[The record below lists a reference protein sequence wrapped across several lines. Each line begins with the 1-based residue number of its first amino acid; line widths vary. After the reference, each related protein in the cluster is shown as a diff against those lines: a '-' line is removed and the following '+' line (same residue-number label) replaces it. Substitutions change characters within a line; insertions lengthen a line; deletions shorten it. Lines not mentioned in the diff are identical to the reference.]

1 MGKNRPVYVSGSI
14 LSGDFAAL
22 GSSVRRLDEAEAD
35 MIHIDVMDGVF
46 VDNITIGIPVVSAL
60 RKETGRTFDVHLM
73 IVEPDRY
80 VSRFRDAGADIITI
94 HHESGCDIAKTLDLI
109 AASGAKPSLS
119 IRPGTPVEELFP
131 YLDRLYMAL
140 IMTVEPGFGG
150 QAFIPETLEKVRRLR
165 AEADRRGF
173 DLKIEV
179 DGGINDKTAPL
190 TVDAGADVI
199 VSGSWLF
206 GGDTARRVAEIKGAG
221 V

>member
-1 MGKNRPVYVSGSI
+1 MGNKRPVYVSGSI

-22 GSSVRRLDEAEAD
+22 GSSVRRLDEAGAD

-46 VDNITIGIPVVSAL
+46 VDNITIGIPVVAAL
-60 RKETGRTFDVHLM
+60 RKETEKTFDVHLM
-73 IVEPDRY
+73 TVGPDRY

-94 HHESGCDIAKTLDLI
+94 HFESGCDVSKTVDLI

-119 IRPGTPVEELFP
+119 VRPGTPVEELFP

-140 IMTVEPGFGG
+140 IMNVEPGFGG
-150 QAFIPETLEKVRRLR
+150 QAFIPETLEKVRLLR
-165 AEADRRGF
+165 EEADRRGL

-179 DGGINDKTAPL
+179 DGGINDTTAQPA
-190 TVDAGADVI
+190 VDAGADVI

-206 GGDTARRVAEIKGAG
+206 GGDTARRVATIKGAAL
-221 V
+221 

>member
-1 MGKNRPVYVSGSI
+1 MGNKRPVYVSGSI

-22 GSSVRRLDEAEAD
+22 GSSVRRLDEAGAD

-46 VDNITIGIPVVSAL
+46 VDNITIGIPVVAAL
-60 RKETGRTFDVHLM
+60 RKETERTFDVHLM
-73 IVEPDRY
+73 TVGPDRY

-94 HHESGCDIAKTLDLI
+94 HYESGCDVSKTVDLI

-119 IRPGTPVEELFP
+119 VRPGTPVEELFP

-150 QAFIPETLEKVRRLR
+150 QAFIPETLEKVRLLR
-165 AEADRRGF
+165 EEADRRGL

-179 DGGINDKTAPL
+179 DGGINDTTAQPA
-190 TVDAGADVI
+190 VDAGADVI

-206 GGDTARRVAEIKGAG
+206 GGDTARRVATIKGAAL
-221 V
+221 

>member
-1 MGKNRPVYVSGSI
+1 MGNKRPVYVSGSI

-22 GSSVRRLDEAEAD
+22 GSSVRWLDEAGAD

-46 VDNITIGIPVVSAL
+46 VDNITIGIPVVAAL
-60 RKETGRTFDVHLM
+60 RKETEKTFDVHLM
-73 IVEPDRY
+73 TVGPDRY

-94 HHESGCDIAKTLDLI
+94 HFESGCDVSKTVDLI

-119 IRPGTPVEELFP
+119 VRPGTPVEELFP

-150 QAFIPETLEKVRRLR
+150 QAFIPETLEKVRLLR
-165 AEADRRGF
+165 EEADRRGL

-179 DGGINDKTAPL
+179 DGGINDTTAQPA
-190 TVDAGADVI
+190 VDAGADVI

-206 GGDTARRVAEIKGAG
+206 GGDTARRVATIKGAAL
-221 V
+221 

>member
-1 MGKNRPVYVSGSI
+1 MGNKRPVYVSGSI

-22 GSSVRRLDEAEAD
+22 GSSVRRLDEAGAD

-46 VDNITIGIPVVSAL
+46 VDNITIGIPVVAAL
-60 RKETGRTFDVHLM
+60 RKETEKTFDVHLM
-73 IVEPDRY
+73 TVGPDRY

-94 HHESGCDIAKTLDLI
+94 HFESGCDVSKTVDLI

-119 IRPGTPVEELFP
+119 VRPGTPVEELFP

-150 QAFIPETLEKVRRLR
+150 QAFIPETLEKVRLLR
-165 AEADRRGF
+165 EEADRRGL

-179 DGGINDKTAPL
+179 DGGINDRTAQPA
-190 TVDAGADVI
+190 VDAGADVI

-206 GGDTARRVAEIKGAG
+206 GGDTARRVATIKGAAL
-221 V
+221 

>member
-1 MGKNRPVYVSGSI
+1 MGNKRPVYVSGSI

-22 GSSVRRLDEAEAD
+22 GSSVRRLDEAGAD

-46 VDNITIGIPVVSAL
+46 VDNITIGIPVVAAL
-60 RKETGRTFDVHLM
+60 RKETEKTFDVHLM
-73 IVEPDRY
+73 TVGPDRY

-94 HHESGCDIAKTLDLI
+94 HFESGCDVSKTVDLI

-119 IRPGTPVEELFP
+119 VRPGTPVEELFP

-150 QAFIPETLEKVRRLR
+150 QAFIPETLEKVRLLR
-165 AEADRRGF
+165 EEADRRGL

-179 DGGINDKTAPL
+179 DGGINDRTAQPA
-190 TVDAGADVI
+190 VDAGADVI

-206 GGDTARRVAEIKGAG
+206 GGDTARRVAKIKGAAL
-221 V
+221 

>member
-1 MGKNRPVYVSGSI
+1 MGNRRPVYVSGSI

-22 GSSVRRLDEAEAD
+22 GSSVRRLDEAGAD

-46 VDNITIGIPVVSAL
+46 VDNITIGIPVVAAL
-60 RKETGRTFDVHLM
+60 RKETEKTFDVHLM
-73 IVEPDRY
+73 TVGPDRY

-94 HHESGCDIAKTLDLI
+94 HFESGCDVSKTVDLI

-119 IRPGTPVEELFP
+119 VRPGTPVEELFP

-150 QAFIPETLEKVRRLR
+150 QAFIPETLEKVRLLR
-165 AEADRRGF
+165 EEADRRGL

-179 DGGINDKTAPL
+179 DGGINDTTAQPA
-190 TVDAGADVI
+190 VDAGADVI

-206 GGDTARRVAEIKGAG
+206 GGDTARRVATIKGAAL
-221 V
+221 

>member
-1 MGKNRPVYVSGSI
+1 MGNKRPVYVSGSI

-22 GSSVRRLDEAEAD
+22 GSSVRRLDEAGAD

-46 VDNITIGIPVVSAL
+46 VDNITIGIPVVAAL
-60 RKETGRTFDVHLM
+60 RKETEKTFDVHLM
-73 IVEPDRY
+73 TVGPDRY

-94 HHESGCDIAKTLDLI
+94 HFESGCDVSKTLDLI

-119 IRPGTPVEELFP
+119 VRPGTPVEELFP

-150 QAFIPETLEKVRRLR
+150 QAFIPETLEKVRLLR
-165 AEADRRGF
+165 EEADRRGL

-179 DGGINDKTAPL
+179 DGGINDRTAQPA
-190 TVDAGADVI
+190 VDAGADVI

-206 GGDTARRVAEIKGAG
+206 GGDTARRVATIKGAAL
-221 V
+221 

>member
-1 MGKNRPVYVSGSI
+1 MGNKRPVYVSGSI

-22 GSSVRRLDEAEAD
+22 GSSVRRLDDAGAD

-46 VDNITIGIPVVSAL
+46 VDNITIGIPVVAAL
-60 RKETGRTFDVHLM
+60 RKETEKTFDVHLM
-73 IVEPDRY
+73 TVGPDRY

-94 HHESGCDIAKTLDLI
+94 HFESGCDVSKTVDLI

-119 IRPGTPVEELFP
+119 VRPGTPVEELFP

-140 IMTVEPGFGG
+140 IMNVEPGFGG
-150 QAFIPETLEKVRRLR
+150 QAFIPETLEKVRLLR
-165 AEADRRGF
+165 EEADRRGL

-179 DGGINDKTAPL
+179 DGGINDTTAQPA
-190 TVDAGADVI
+190 VDAGADVI

-206 GGDTARRVAEIKGAG
+206 GGDTARRVATIKGAAL
-221 V
+221 

>member
-1 MGKNRPVYVSGSI
+1 MGNKRPVYVSGSI

-22 GSSVRRLDEAEAD
+22 GSSVRRLDEAGAD

-46 VDNITIGIPVVSAL
+46 VDNITIGIPVVAAL
-60 RKETGRTFDVHLM
+60 RKETEKTFDVHLM
-73 IVEPDRY
+73 TVGPDRY

-94 HHESGCDIAKTLDLI
+94 HFESGCDVSKTLDLI

-119 IRPGTPVEELFP
+119 VRPGTPVEELFP

-150 QAFIPETLEKVRRLR
+150 QAFIPETLEKVRLLR
-165 AEADRRGF
+165 EEADRRGL

-179 DGGINDKTAPL
+179 DGGINDTTAQPA
-190 TVDAGADVI
+190 VDAGADVI

-206 GGDTARRVAEIKGAG
+206 GGDTARRVATIKGAAL
-221 V
+221 

>member
-1 MGKNRPVYVSGSI
+1 MGNKRPVYVSGSI

-22 GSSVRRLDEAEAD
+22 GSSVRRLDEAGAD

-46 VDNITIGIPVVSAL
+46 VDNITIGIPVVAAL
-60 RKETGRTFDVHLM
+60 RKETEKTFDVHLM
-73 IVEPDRY
+73 TVGPDRY

-94 HHESGCDIAKTLDLI
+94 HFESGCDVSKTVDLI

-119 IRPGTPVEELFP
+119 VRPGTHVEELFP

-150 QAFIPETLEKVRRLR
+150 QAFIPETLEKVRLLR
-165 AEADRRGF
+165 EEADRRGL

-179 DGGINDKTAPL
+179 DGGINDRTAQPA
-190 TVDAGADVI
+190 VDAGADVI

-206 GGDTARRVAEIKGAG
+206 GGDTARRVATIKGAAL
-221 V
+221 

>member
-1 MGKNRPVYVSGSI
+1 MGNKRPVYVSGSI

-22 GSSVRRLDEAEAD
+22 GSSVRRLDEAGAD

-46 VDNITIGIPVVSAL
+46 VDNITIGIPVVAAL
-60 RKETGRTFDVHLM
+60 RKETEKTFDVHLM
-73 IVEPDRY
+73 TVGPDRY

-94 HHESGCDIAKTLDLI
+94 HFESGCDVSKTVDLI

-119 IRPGTPVEELFP
+119 VRPGTPVEELFP

-150 QAFIPETLEKVRRLR
+150 QAFIPETLEKVRLLR
-165 AEADRRGF
+165 EEADRRGL

-179 DGGINDKTAPL
+179 DGGINDTTAQPA
-190 TVDAGADVI
+190 VDAGADVI

-206 GGDTARRVAEIKGAG
+206 GGDTARRVATIKGAAL
-221 V
+221 